1 MRCISLASEL
11 QKKNINI
18 FFICIELKGNFI
30 ELAKSK
36 GIKVLIIKNNSLA
49 NLMDENE
56 KIYDSFEFQT
66 QDAKATDFLIKD
78 MKTAKD
84 LVIVDHYSLNE
95 VWENLLYESV
105 SKIMVIDDLGN
116 RSHNCNILLDQNY
129 LLASKNK
136 YYGLVSNECNLLLG
150 PKYALLRDEF
160 TSLNADDFNPPSA
173 VRRILVFFSLGNDLG
188 ETLKAIKGIANAENN
203 YIVDVIVGAG
213 NIHIKEIEEIA
224 KSNKWN
230 FYNQINYISKLML
243 KCDLM
248 IGGGGS
254 TSWEKCFLGVPSIN
268 PILID
273 NQEEIA
279 KTLHDHGAIINLGWY
294 NDLDFSDYTNT
305 LNSITDAK
313 LESLSRNAYA
323 LVDGKGVQRVSE
335 ILLS

>member
-1 MRCISLASEL
+1 MRCISLAKEL
-11 QKKNINI
+11 EKRDINI
-18 FFICIELKGNFI
+18 YFICIELEGNFI
-30 ELAKSK
+30 ELVNSK

-66 QDAKATDFLIKD
+66 QDAKATNFLIKD
-78 MKTAKD
+78 MKTAND
-84 LVIVDHYSLNE
+84 LIVVDHYSLNE

-116 RSHNCNILLDQNY
+116 RSHSCNILLDQNY
-129 LLASKNK
+129 LSASKNK
-136 YYGLVSNECNLLLG
+136 YDDLVSDKCKLLLG

-160 TSLNADDFNPPSA
+160 TCLNVEDFNPPSA
-173 VRRILVFFSLGNDLG
+173 IRRILVFFSLGNDRG
-188 ETLKAIKGIANAENN
+188 ETLKAIKGIANADNN
-203 YIVDVIVGAG
+203 YIVDVIAGAR
-213 NIHIKEIEEIA
+213 NIHIKEIEEIT
-224 KSNKWN
+224 KSNRWN
-230 FYNQINYISKLML
+230 FYNQVNNISKLML
-243 KCDLM
+243 ECDLM

-279 KTLHDHGAIINLGWY
+279 ETLHDHGAIINLGWY
-294 NDLDFSDYTNT
+294 NELDFSDYTNT